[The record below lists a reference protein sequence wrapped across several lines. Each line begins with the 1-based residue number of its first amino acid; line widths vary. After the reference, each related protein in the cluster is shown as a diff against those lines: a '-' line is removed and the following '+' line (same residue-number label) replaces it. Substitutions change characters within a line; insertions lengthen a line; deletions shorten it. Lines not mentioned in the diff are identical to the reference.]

1 MKYFYCEDGEF
12 RSLDETGPIR
22 FVKGQ
27 SFMTLQNE
35 NVTRV
40 LRVDMDSFIM
50 LDSQPSQAQED

>member
-27 SFMTLQNE
+27 SYMTLQNR

-40 LRVDMDSFIM
+40 LRVDMDSFITV
-50 LDSQPSQAQED
+50 DSQPCQVQEA